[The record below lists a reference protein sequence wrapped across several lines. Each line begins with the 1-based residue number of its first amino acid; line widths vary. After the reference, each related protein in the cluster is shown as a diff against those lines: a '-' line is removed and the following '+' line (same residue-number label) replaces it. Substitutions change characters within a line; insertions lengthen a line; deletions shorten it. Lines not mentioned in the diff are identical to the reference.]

1 MATTVPALIGPTRIG
16 LILALTV
23 LQTVGSQ
30 ARIVRLDRNDPVY
43 LQFQRMIEINHRAQ
57 QPNVLFAVYTPSVGE
72 TLFSI
77 AARLSLPYQ
86 SISTLNRLSSPE
98 IESVDTILVPSAAGV
113 FVYDEPYFQL
123 EHVIAERLATARG
136 TAVTVPLPDQPLGAR
151 FVPGADFTP
160 EERGIF
166 FRIVFSA
173 PLDRARLSSS
183 YGYRTHPTSGLP
195 SFHAGIDLVAD
206 FGAPVVAA
214 ADGVVTAI
222 DRDRI
227 YGLSV
232 RLSHGRGYR
241 TLYAHL
247 SEVLVQPG
255 ARVAAGSPIARLGST
270 GFSTGPH
277 VHFEL
282 HRNGRPEDPLQYLTL
297 D

>member
-1 MATTVPALIGPTRIG
+1 MAATVAALIGPTRIG
-16 LILALTV
+16 LILAFAV

-30 ARIVRLDRNDPVY
+30 ARIARLDRNDPVY
-43 LQFQRMIEINHRAQ
+43 LQFQRMIETNHRAP
-57 QPNVLFAVYTPSVGE
+57 QPHVLFALYAPSAGE

-86 SISTLNRLSSPE
+86 SISTLNRFTSPE
-98 IESVDTILVPSAAGV
+98 IESFDTILVPSAAGV

-123 EHVIAERLATARG
+123 ERVIAERLATAGG
-136 TAVTVPLPDQPLGAR
+136 TTVTVPLPDTPLGAR

-160 EERGIF
+160 EERGMF
-166 FRIVFSA
+166 FRVVFAA
-173 PLDRARLSSS
+173 PLDRARLSSP

-214 ADGVVTAI
+214 ADGVVTAV
-222 DRDRI
+222 DRDRV

-241 TLYAHL
+241 TVYAHL

-270 GFSTGPH
+270 GLSTGPH

-282 HRNGRPEDPLQYLTL
+282 HHNGRPEDPLRYITL